1 MKKIIALL
9 ALFFAF
15 SVNATAQEN
24 AVQIEKNAKSDLE
37 KLMTVVTVPDNM
49 QMTFFNLFK
58 KKHEGMSDANA
69 TEASR
74 REISAVIE
82 AKLRATLT
90 PQQTASLEKNKTVLA
105 QLVGAPAPTAT
116 AKK

>member
-15 SVNATAQEN
+15 SVNATAQDN
-24 AVQIEKNAKSDLE
+24 SFQIEKNAKNDLE
-37 KLMTVVTVPDNM
+37 KLMTVITVENDM

-90 PQQTASLEKNKTVLA
+90 PQQMASLEKNKAAFT
-105 QLVGAPAPTAT
+105 QLVGAPAPVAS

>member
-15 SVNATAQEN
+15 SVNVSAQDN
-24 AVQIEKNAKSDLE
+24 SVQIEKNAKSDLE
-37 KLMTVVTVPDNM
+37 KLMTVITVENDM

-58 KKHEGMSDANA
+58 KKHEGMLDSNA

-74 REISAVIE
+74 REISRVIE

-105 QLVGAPAPTAT
+105 QLVGAPAPVAS